1 MNYDKLGERICYC
14 RNLLGLTQREFAI
27 EFDVSKASITRWE
40 IDGVHIPPKKILA
53 LIEFF
58 NSRGL
63 LVSHGWLTRGVG
75 TIPILQHIT
84 SLEKLNFDELT
95 YVTLNRL
102 KKEINNFEF
111 YQTNTKF
118 FEPILSYAD
127 YVAGVCVSNKQTLN
141 NKLCFAITK
150 IDIIVGFFDSVKLQ
164 LKNIN
169 NEIYQLADDFII
181 GEVLWMSRRF

>member
-1 MNYDKLGERICYC
+1 MNYETLGERICYC
-14 RNLLGLTQREFAI
+14 RNLLGLTQREFAV
-27 EFDVSKASITRWE
+27 ELDVSKASITRWE
-40 IDGVHIPPKKILA
+40 IDGVKIPPKQILA

-58 NSRGL
+58 NSRCL

-95 YVTLNRL
+95 YVTLNHL
-102 KKEINNFEF
+102 KKINNFEF
-111 YQTNTKF
+111 YQINTKF

-127 YVAGVCVSNKQTLN
+127 YVAGVCVSDKQTLN
-141 NKLCFAITK
+141 NKLCFAITP
-150 IDIIVGFFDSVKLQ
+150 IDIIVGFFDFTCLQ

-169 NEIYQLADDFII
+169 NEIYQLADDFVI